1 MRHAFAL
8 ALLAACGCAQVPS
21 QPPPTDLRARFE
33 GMQSPD
39 GRERAMNQYWQ
50 NRRYS
55 ELVATLGQPRRLLN
69 IPGGGN
75 PPGFVAVYGTDPA
88 TGCID
93 AFAMVYGS
101 DPTVRVYHCR

>member
-1 MRHAFAL
+1 VRYTL
-8 ALLAACGCAQVPS
+8 ALLALASGCAQVPAK
-21 QPPPTDLRARFE
+21 PPPTDLRARFDS
-33 GMQSPD
+33 MQSQD
-39 GRERAMNQYWQ
+39 GRERTMNQYWQ

-55 ELVATLGQPRRLLN
+55 ELVATLGQPRMLLN

-75 PPGFVAVYGTDPA
+75 PPGFVAVYPRDST

-101 DPTVRVYHCR
+101 DPLVRGYYCR

>member
-1 MRHAFAL
+1 MRYTLVLLAFAY
-8 ALLAACGCAQVPS
+8 GCAQVPAK
-21 QPPPTDLRARFE
+21 PPTTDLRARFE
-33 GMQSPD
+33 SMQSPD
-39 GRERAMNQYWQ
+39 GRERTMNQYWQ

-55 ELVATLGQPRRLLN
+55 ELVATLGQPRMLLN

-75 PPGFVAVYGTDPA
+75 PPGFVAVYGTDPL

-101 DPTVRVYHCR
+101 DPRVRGYYCR

>member
-1 MRHAFAL
+1 MRYTI
-8 ALLAACGCAQVPS
+8 ALLSFACGCAQVPAK
-21 QPPPTDLRARFE
+21 PPPTDLRARFDS
-33 GMQSPD
+33 MQSQD
-39 GRERAMNQYWQ
+39 GRERTMNQYWQ

-55 ELVATLGQPRRLLN
+55 ELVATLGQPRMLLN

-75 PPGFVAVYGTDPA
+75 PPGFVAVYPLDVA

-101 DPTVRVYHCR
+101 DPLVRGYYCR